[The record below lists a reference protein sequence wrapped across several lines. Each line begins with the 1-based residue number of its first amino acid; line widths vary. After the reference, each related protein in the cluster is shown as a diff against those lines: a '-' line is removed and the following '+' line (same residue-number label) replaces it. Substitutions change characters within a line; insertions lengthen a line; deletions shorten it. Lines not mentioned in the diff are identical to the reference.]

1 VLFIAPEYRDW
12 GTIIIILV
20 IILISGFL
28 HFIQEYR
35 SSIET
40 EKLKSM
46 IHTTSAVK
54 RKGMDVKEIE
64 IEEIVPGDVV
74 YLAAGDM
81 IPADLRI
88 ISSKDLFVN
97 QATLTGESEPV
108 EKYPILKNDKVNQ
121 DNLTLTDLNNICFM
135 GTSVVSGSAMGVVLL
150 TGDRKSVV

>member
-1 VLFIAPEYRDW
+1 IN
-12 GTIIIILV
+12 
-20 IILISGFL
+20 
-28 HFIQEYR
+28 
-35 SSIET
+35 
-40 EKLKSM
+40 
-46 IHTTSAVK
+46 
-54 RKGMDVKEIE
+54 
-64 IEEIVPGDVV
+64 IEEIVPGDIV

-108 EKYPILKNDKVNQ
+108 EKYPNLKKDKLNQ

-150 TGDRKSVV
+150 TGQHTYLGLMAKTLVGKRSKTSFEKGIDDVSKLLIRFMAFMFPIVFIVNWLTKGSWLDALLFALAV